1 MRSARSETGW
11 PSDEDER
18 TSNLGTPSERR
29 PVDGGANEL
38 RLAETGQLTSRK
50 ATGPNLVSRMGG
62 DAAQQSS
69 LLLDRGSL

>member
-1 MRSARSETGW
+1 
-11 PSDEDER
+11 
-18 TSNLGTPSERR
+18 
-29 PVDGGANEL
+29 VDGGANEL